1 MNHTYLFDANIR
13 VLDNLNIR
21 NEYDTDL
28 NCIGTPI
35 DNNVLQE
42 AILESRTFVAKNII
56 RRERNRLL
64 LASDWVILSDVNLA
78 NKNEWITYRQQLRD
92 ITTTQNI
99 TMDSNGE
106 LTNITWPTPPS

>member
-21 NEYDTDL
+21 NDYDTDL

-35 DNNVLQE
+35 DNNVLQA
-42 AILESRTFVAKNII
+42 AILESRTFVAKNVI

-64 LASDWVILSDVNLA
+64 LASDWVVLSDVNLA

-92 ITTTQNI
+92 ITTIHNI
-99 TMDSNGE
+99 TMDNNGNI
-106 LTNITWPTPPS
+106 TDITWPTPPS